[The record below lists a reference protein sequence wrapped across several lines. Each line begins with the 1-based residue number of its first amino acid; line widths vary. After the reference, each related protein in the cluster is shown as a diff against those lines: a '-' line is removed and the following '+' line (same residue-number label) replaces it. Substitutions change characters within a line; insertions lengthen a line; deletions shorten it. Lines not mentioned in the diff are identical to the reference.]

1 MRHLFSNS
9 ALAIALL
16 ISSPA
21 VTLASEASISALK
34 AQGKQG
40 AIPTINLALGQGVT
54 LSFLETRERIY
65 KVWVD
70 NSRVSVSPDSALESG
85 AKVLH
90 LAQQGAEKGSTR
102 LTLTTLEGGPGG
114 KQRLYTFN
122 VQLSARPTAT
132 ILSIQPQSTPPPT
145 PVLTATGAQ
154 GGIGAI
160 ESGLRS
166 AIAQGK
172 IQANSSLHQA
182 LQSFL
187 VLTRQGVP
195 VAAAAQQTGVRPE
208 VLYKLIQV
216 GTQAKPPK
224 AVPAARPPASRP
236 SVTPKPAAP
245 KAPDFK
251 LPDNQPIQQVKV
263 SPPKPSAEVRSVTAS
278 KPQPKFPPQQS
289 KRVRP
294 SVKVAP
300 KATSKKV
307 ATPAVAA
314 PKRSLSQSSS
324 VRPTPALAPLNTPTG
339 VVQANAILRGLG
351 IARNKGQ
358 IGYQTSMWRKVQDLV
373 YLLRLGKSKEQ
384 AAERAG
390 VPLKVVNQLLVWGG
404 AAPSAPVVE
413 AQSTQT
419 SQVSN

>member
-1 MRHLFSNS
+1 MRQLLSS
-9 ALAIALL
+9 GTLAIALV

-21 VTLASEASISALK
+21 VTLAAEASIPALK

-40 AIPTINLALGQGVT
+40 TLPTLNLALGQGVS
-54 LSFLETRERIY
+54 LSFLETRERVY
-65 KVWVD
+65 KVWID
-70 NSRVSVSPDSALESG
+70 DSRVSVSSDSSLESG

-90 LAQQGAEKGSTR
+90 LAQKGAANGTTQ

-114 KQRLYTFN
+114 KQRLYSFK
-122 VQLSARPTAT
+122 VQLSASPTAT
-132 ILSIQPQSTPPPT
+132 ILTIKPEGRASAPAPI
-145 PVLTATGAQ
+145 LTATGTQ

-166 AIAQGK
+166 AIAQGE

-182 LQSFL
+182 LQGFL
-187 VLTRQGVP
+187 SLAKQGVP
-195 VAAAAQQTGVRPE
+195 VADAAQQTGVRPE

-216 GTQAKPPK
+216 GTQERPAK
-224 AVPAARPPASRP
+224 AVPATRP
-236 SVTPKPAAP
+236 SAPKPAAP

-263 SPPKPSAEVRSVTAS
+263 SPPKPSAEARSRTAS
-278 KPQPKFPPQQS
+278 KPQPKFPLGQS
-289 KRVRP
+289 QRP
-294 SVKVAP
+294 AVKAAQKAKPSASSNPKVKVAAAQP
-300 KATSKKV
+300 SRPVSK
-307 ATPAVAA
+307 P
-314 PKRSLSQSSS
+314 SS
-324 VRPTPALAPLNTPTG
+324 AQAPLNTPVG

-351 IARNKGQ
+351 VARNKGQ

-373 YLLRLGKSKEQ
+373 YLLRLGKAKDQ

-404 AAPSAPVVE
+404 ISPSDPVLE
-413 AQSTQT
+413 AQSPPQA
-419 SQVSN
+419 SHAAH